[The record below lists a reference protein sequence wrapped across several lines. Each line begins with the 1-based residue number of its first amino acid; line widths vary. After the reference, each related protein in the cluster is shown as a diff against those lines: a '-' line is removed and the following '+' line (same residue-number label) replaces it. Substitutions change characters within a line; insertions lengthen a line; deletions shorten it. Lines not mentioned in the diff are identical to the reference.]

1 MKSNKRKQFRIYKS
15 GGVFLNRR
23 SFFKGFTTGILIT
36 VFVLLATLGV
46 LVYFDAA
53 NLGQLAGV
61 IYRIQMYSFKPLSL
75 EDMVTGAIEGVVQA
89 LEDPYSSYLSPEEY
103 SDLDEHISGTY
114 GGIGLLITESEDG
127 RLMVVSPFK
136 GTPAYKAGIKSGDII
151 VRINGRD
158 ISKLSLEEAA
168 NLMKGEPGTRVKL
181 TVLPQGNGK
190 LREYS
195 MVRENIHIPSAKG
208 QILTE
213 DPRIAYINLMMFSQQ
228 TGEDL
233 KKVFEELDI
242 KRVDGIVL
250 DLRDNPGGSLEAALN
265 VAGYFISKG
274 PAVHIVYR
282 SGKKTLNAPDN
293 YLGKPLVVL
302 VNEGSASA
310 SEIVAGAIKDS
321 GSGILVGSKTFG
333 KGLVQG
339 LFEMRNGSALKLT
352 TARYLTPNKHDIHK
366 KGIEPHLEVEMDP
379 ELVRQVILFAP
390 DLERD
395 LQLKKA
401 VGVLKDQM
409 EKNS

>member
-1 MKSNKRKQFRIYKS
+1 MS
-15 GGVFLNRR
+15 RR
-23 SFFKGFTTGILIT
+23 SFFRGFTAGIIIT
-36 VFVLLATLGV
+36 VFVLLASLGL

-61 IYRIQMYSFKPLSL
+61 IYRIQMYSFKPLSF
-75 EDMVTGAIEGVVQA
+75 EDMVTGAIKGVVWA

-114 GGIGLLITESEDG
+114 GGIGLLITESDDG

-158 ISKLSLEEAA
+158 VSRLSLEEAA
-168 NLMKGEPGTRVKL
+168 NLMKGEPGTKVKL
-181 TVLPQGNGK
+181 TVLLQGNGK

-213 DPRIAYINLMMFSQQ
+213 NPRIAYINLMMFSQQ

-233 KKVFEELDI
+233 KKVFDELNME
-242 KRVDGIVL
+242 KVDGIVL
-250 DLRDNPGGSLEAALN
+250 DLRDNPGGSLDAALD
-265 VAGYFISKG
+265 VAGYFIPKG

-282 SGKKTLNAPDN
+282 SGERTLNAPDN

-321 GSGILVGSKTFG
+321 GSGILVGTKTFG

-339 LFEMRNGSALKLT
+339 LFEMKNGSALKLT
-352 TARYLTPNKHDIHK
+352 TARYLTPKRHDIHK
-366 KGIEPHLEVEMDP
+366 KGIKPHLEVKMDP
-379 ELVRQVILFAP
+379 ELARQVILFAP

-401 VGVLKDQM
+401 VEVLNDQM
-409 EKNS
+409 EKNVSAP